1 MMQSGSTGI
10 HWRRY
15 FVKRFCWFSAVVSVL
30 LFLFFCPAPAFAAS
44 CAGLHLWFDTLL
56 PTLLPFMILS
66 GILIRADMVRPLA
79 SLLSPVF
86 GRLLGISPEGTYAV
100 FMGFLCGCPMGAKIL
115 GELLAKGQIQ
125 RAEAQYLLSFCNNL
139 SPSFIVTYLLIGQLK
154 SPALILPS
162 ILILYG
168 APILYALCTNPGYR
182 RNKNTGKPE
191 EEMEERPSV
200 SETLSFSMVDSCI
213 TDAVLTMVRIG
224 GYVML
229 FSLLAGIFHLLPVP
243 EHIRAILTALS
254 EITNGIPALV
264 HTFSWPV
271 LYPVLVFFCSLGGF
285 SALAQTD
292 SVLKEKMNDKK
303 NAHLSFGKYVR
314 SRILISMLAFL
325 MALCYI
331 SGQLS

>member
-1 MMQSGSTGI
+1 M
-10 HWRRY
+10 
-15 FVKRFCWFSAVVSVL
+15 KRFCWFFAVVSIL

-44 CAGLHLWFDTLL
+44 RAGLHLWFDTLL

-86 GRLLGISPEGTYAV
+86 GRLFGISPGGTYAV

-139 SPSFIVTYLLIGQLK
+139 SPSFVVTYLLIGQLK
-154 SPALILPS
+154 SPALILPTL
-162 ILILYG
+162 LILYG
-168 APILYALCTNPGYR
+168 APILYGICTNPGYR
-182 RNKNTGKPE
+182 RIKNAGKTE
-191 EEMEERPSV
+191 AEPSV
-200 SETLSFSMVDSCI
+200 CPSAPEALSFSMVDRCI

-229 FSLLAGIFHLLPVP
+229 FSLLAGLFHLLPVS
-243 EHIRAILTALS
+243 EKIRAILTALS

-264 HTFSWPV
+264 NTFSWPAI
-271 LYPVLVFFCSLGGF
+271 YPVLIFFCSLGGF

-292 SVLKEKMNDKK
+292 SVLKEKMNEKK

-314 SRILISMLAFL
+314 SRVLISMLAFL
-325 MALCYI
+325 MALCFVR
-331 SGQLS
+331 GQLP